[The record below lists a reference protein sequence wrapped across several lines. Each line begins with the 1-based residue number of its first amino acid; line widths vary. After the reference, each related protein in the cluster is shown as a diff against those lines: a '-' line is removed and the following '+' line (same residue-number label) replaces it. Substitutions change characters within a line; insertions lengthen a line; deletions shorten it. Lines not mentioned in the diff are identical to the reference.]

1 MIHVHLPQALAE
13 LAGSSEVVIE
23 ASCVLEAVRALK
35 KFHPA
40 LPDRILS
47 ERLEPRPHVLI
58 FVNEAEVRLLDGAKT
73 VLLGGETLR
82 IVPAVSGG

>member
-1 MIHVHLPQALAE
+1 MIRVHLPQALAE
-13 LAGSSEVVIE
+13 LAGSNTVELE
-23 ASCVLEAVRALK
+23 AASVLEAVRALK

-58 FVNEAEVRLLDGAKT
+58 FVNEEEVRLLDGART
-73 VLLGGETLR
+73 ALRGGETLR